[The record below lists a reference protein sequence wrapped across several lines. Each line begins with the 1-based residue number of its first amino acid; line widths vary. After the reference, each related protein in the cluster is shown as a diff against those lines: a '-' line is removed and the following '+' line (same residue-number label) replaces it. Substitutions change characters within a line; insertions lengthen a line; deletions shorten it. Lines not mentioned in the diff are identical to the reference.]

1 MAKRTVRRSVNS
13 ISTETAEDLEEAIGY
28 FNFAE
33 FKGLNT
39 NKNYITIDQQSFEEA
54 ENVYIDQDQQLHTR
68 PPVKRYDKLPD
79 RFVDKVS
86 KIFNVNNLT
95 IYIATMT
102 TDTAFIVFE
111 YNGEFVISP
120 NKMFVNPKQIINKEG
135 VYFVF
140 DTDGV
145 KGFELVNGEWQWY
158 TKEQVVYKPITK
170 VSQGGI
176 MQEAE
181 NPNLLYTD
189 DNTRYIFD
197 KNVSTPTQELIG
209 QNVKIT
215 IDDNIDGIEPFEKT
229 IEFQPHNE
237 KVFTKIL
244 NSITIDADFV
254 TATKAG
260 NSETLFYLAYKK
272 GQSYCYLSVDG
283 TVFNQINFPSETC
296 KSPVMSDDGSSLFVI
311 DATDDTIYMMTIT
324 MNEQA
329 AIIGSWTSYHFTLPD
344 NIGVNMLVQA
354 GSGTSFTMMS
364 SKYTGV
370 ELVDNDVLP
379 FGHSPETGK
388 CCYIIH
394 CKYRIRT
401 YENNVN
407 GYSETGLVYDSSTG
421 SGESGTT
428 NGFIL
433 LIYLNGEI
441 KTYLL
446 MRNQM
451 NSSDIWTS
459 SEMIQN
465 DSNRIRMVV
474 GGNESEYN
482 YVILNS
488 VLFYY
493 HTIEFDV
500 NWTPYYSFNYHYAT
514 GVKVNNA
521 AFVNYINPN
530 EADIIGDVLNLLRGD
545 NNFYSG
551 DTIATYQVSDNSI
564 EIKTAGVTATGANG
578 FRTSYI
584 EDVRYIR
591 NDNDDIY
598 DFKYKYRDTNDFSET
613 GQRQE
618 NPITFD
624 GSYTDEV
631 WSDIGDYVRISNS
644 TNFLGNEA
652 FHYNGTT
659 IPLIRPDNLLN
670 VRPVYTD
677 GNLIVYY
684 DIVNGRLYSSDY
696 NGTIVVDTLKQGSYP
711 TFIPDIVTN
720 FITIA
725 LSVGNILH
733 WSTDVKSEIELDDG
747 TTHTIPQLYI
757 EDGNSVN
764 LSDEITALTPF
775 NQTSLGVFL
784 PQNVY
789 ELQYD
794 TDNDVYLLTPTK
806 LQLGN
811 KKGSDVLPAYDGAT
825 IFITNLKGLIGLTY
839 QDFVQSTEQI
849 YNYLT
854 ENIMTNY
861 DAFANAPIK
870 LYQYKD
876 WLFVYK
882 ENQPEI
888 LLFDTRNQSWWHW
901 TLPYPILQII
911 FDGSEI
917 NVLVLQSNYNLL
929 LYFDFETTDFSD
941 LTDTKISWKVKSQK
955 MHFNAPNNYKHIR
968 QLAVVTTQNTNT
980 LRYKLRFVNYHN
992 LENLVDKD
1000 TVEYDICSL
1009 TTMIKRVTFM
1019 KTNAFQFIIEN
1030 DDTDPYPKLFE
1041 TPNIAIKYR
1050 ITERV
1055 R

>member
-13 ISTETAEDLEEAIGY
+13 ISTNTAEDLEEAIGY

-68 PPVKRYDKLPD
+68 PPVKRYNVIPATYN
-79 RFVDKVS
+79 VIE
-86 KIFNVNNLT
+86 IFNVNNLT
-95 IYIATMT
+95 IYEVKDNNNKCYLT
-102 TDTAFIVFE
+102 FI
-111 YNGEFVISP
+111 YNGEPVTSPEDFFLMP
-120 NKMFVNPKQIINKEG
+120 NKIINKEG
-135 VYFVF
+135 LYIVF
-140 DTDGV
+140 DGASI
-145 KGFELVNGEWQWY
+145 KGFELVNDEWQWY
-158 TKEQVVYKPITK
+158 TGRQLIYKPITK
-170 VSQGGI
+170 VSQGGVI
-176 MQEAE
+176 QDAE

-189 DNTRYIFD
+189 DNVRYIFD
-197 KNVSTPTQELIG
+197 KNVGTPTQELIG
-209 QNVKIT
+209 QNVKVT
-215 IDDNIDGIEPFEKT
+215 IDDEIDGIKPFEKT

-244 NSITIDADFV
+244 NSVTIDADFI

-260 NSETLFYLAYKK
+260 DSETLFYLAYKK

-283 TVFNQINFPSETC
+283 AVFNQINFPSENC
-296 KSPVMSDDGSSLFVI
+296 QSPVLSDDGSSLFVI
-311 DATDDTIYMMTIT
+311 DATDNTVYAMTIT

-344 NIGVNMLVQA
+344 NIGINMLVQA

-370 ELVDNDVLP
+370 ELTGEDVLP

-394 CKYRIRT
+394 CHYRLRT
-401 YENNVN
+401 YENHVN
-407 GYSETGLVYDSSTG
+407 GYSETGDLVYDSGTG
-421 SGESGTT
+421 SGESGTS

-433 LIYLNGEI
+433 LVYLNGEI

-451 NSSDIWTS
+451 NTGDVWAN
-459 SEMIQN
+459 SEMVQN
-465 DSNRIRMVV
+465 DGNRVRMVV
-474 GGNESEYN
+474 GGNESEFN
-482 YVILNS
+482 YIILNS

-500 NWTPYYSFNYHYAT
+500 NWNPYYSFNYHYAT
-514 GVKVNNA
+514 GQKIRNA

-530 EADIIGDVLNLLRGD
+530 EQDLIGDVLNLLRG
-545 NNFYSG
+545 NNDFYSG
-551 DTIATYQVSDNSI
+551 DTIATYQVSDNSV
-564 EIKTAGVTATGANG
+564 EIKTAGVTTNGANG

-591 NDNDDIY
+591 NDNNDIY
-598 DFKYKYRDTNDFSET
+598 DFKYSYRDTNDISET
-613 GQRQE
+613 GQRQS
-618 NPITFD
+618 NPIIFD

-652 FHYNGTT
+652 FYYNGTN
-659 IPLIRPDNLLN
+659 IPLIRPDDLTT

-684 DIVNGRLYSSDY
+684 DTATDRLYSSNYD
-696 NGTIVVDTLKQGSYP
+696 GTITVDTLKQGSYP
-711 TFIPDIVTN
+711 AFTPDIVTN

-725 LSVGNILH
+725 LSVDNILY
-733 WSTDVKSEIELDDG
+733 WSTDVKGEIELEDG
-747 TTHTIPQLYI
+747 TKHTIPQLYI

-764 LSDEITALTPF
+764 LPDEITALTPF

-784 PQNVY
+784 SQNVY

-794 TDNDVYLLTPTK
+794 TDNGVYLLTPTK

-876 WLFVYK
+876 WLFMYK
-882 ENQPEI
+882 QNQPEI
-888 LLFDTRNQSWWHW
+888 LLFDIRNQSWWHW
-901 TLPYPILQII
+901 TLPYPVLQIV
-911 FDGSEI
+911 FDGVEI
-917 NVLVLQSNYNLL
+917 NVLVLQGNNNLL
-929 LYFDFETTDFSD
+929 LYFDFETTDFTD
-941 LTDTKISWKVKSQK
+941 LTDTVIPWKVVSQK

-968 QLAVVTTQNTNT
+968 QLAIVTTQNSET

-992 LENLVDKD
+992 LENLVDRD
-1000 TVEYDICSL
+1000 TVEYDISSL
-1009 TTMIKRVTFM
+1009 TTMIKRVNFM

-1030 DDTDPYPKLFE
+1030 DNTDPHPKLFE

>member
-13 ISTETAEDLEEAIGY
+13 ISTNTAEDLEEAIGY

-39 NKNYITIDQQSFEEA
+39 NKNYITIDQQSFEEV

-68 PPVKRYDKLPD
+68 PPVKRYNVIPATYN
-79 RFVDKVS
+79 VVE
-86 KIFNVNNLT
+86 IFNVNNLM
-95 IYIATMT
+95 IYEVKDSSNKCYLT
-102 TDTAFIVFE
+102 FIYDGKPVTSPEDF
-111 YNGEFVISP
+111 FLMP
-120 NKMFVNPKQIINKEG
+120 NKIINKEG
-135 VYFVF
+135 LYIVF
-140 DTDGV
+140 DGASI
-145 KGFELVNGEWQWY
+145 KGFELVNDEWQWY
-158 TKEQVVYKPITK
+158 TGQQLIYKPITK
-170 VSQGGI
+170 VSQGGV
-176 MQEAE
+176 MQDAE
-181 NPNLLYTD
+181 NSNLLYTD
-189 DNTRYIFD
+189 DNVRYIFD
-197 KNVSTPTQELIG
+197 KNVGTPTQELIG
-209 QNVKIT
+209 QNVKVT
-215 IDDNIDGIEPFEKT
+215 IDDGIDGIEPFEKT

-244 NSITIDADFV
+244 NSVAIDADFI

-260 NSETLFYLAYKK
+260 DSETLFYLAYKK

-283 TVFNQINFPSETC
+283 AVFNQINFPSENC
-296 KSPVMSDDGSSLFVI
+296 QSPVLSDDGSSLFVI
-311 DATDDTIYMMTIT
+311 DAVDNTVYVMTIT

-344 NIGVNMLVQA
+344 NIGINMLVQ
-354 GSGTSFTMMS
+354 GGNGTSFVMMS

-370 ELVDNDVLP
+370 KLTGADVLP

-394 CKYRIRT
+394 CHYRLRT

-407 GYSETGLVYDSSTG
+407 GYSETGDLVYDSGTG
-421 SGESGTT
+421 SGESGPS

-433 LIYLNGEI
+433 LMYINGEI

-446 MRNQM
+446 MRNQKK
-451 NSSDIWTS
+451 NNNIWTN

-474 GGNESEYN
+474 GGNESEFN
-482 YVILNS
+482 YIILNS
-488 VLFYY
+488 PLFYY
-493 HTIEFDV
+493 HTIELDV
-500 NWTPYYSFNYHYAT
+500 NWNPYYSFNYYYAT
-514 GVKVNNA
+514 GSKIRNA

-530 EADIIGDVLNLLRGD
+530 EADLIGDVLNLLRGD

-551 DTIATYQVSDNSI
+551 DTIATYQVSDNSV
-564 EIKTAGVTATGANG
+564 EIKTAGITATGANG

-584 EDVRYIR
+584 ENVRDVSVG
-591 NDNDDIY
+591 NDETY
-598 DFKYKYRDTNDFSET
+598 DFKYTYRDTAQMSET
-613 GQRQE
+613 GERQTY
-618 NPITFD
+618 PILFN

-652 FHYNGTT
+652 FYYNGTT
-659 IPLIRPDNLLN
+659 IPLIRPDDLTT

-684 DIVNGRLYSSDY
+684 DTATDRLYSSDY
-696 NGTIVVDTLKQGSYP
+696 NGTITVDTLKQGSYP
-711 TFIPDIVTN
+711 AFTPDIVTN

-725 LSVGNILH
+725 LSVGNILY
-733 WSTDVKSEIELDDG
+733 WSTDVKGEIELEDG
-747 TTHTIPQLYI
+747 TKHTIPQLYI

-794 TDNDVYLLTPTK
+794 TDNGVYLLTPTK

-854 ENIMTNY
+854 ENIMTDY
-861 DAFANAPIK
+861 DTFANASIK

-882 ENQPEI
+882 RNQPEI
-888 LLFDTRNQSWWHW
+888 LLFDIRNQSWWHW
-901 TLPYPILQII
+901 TLPYPVLQII

-917 NVLVLQSNYNLL
+917 NVLVLQGNNNLL
-929 LYFDFETTDFSD
+929 LYFDFETTDFTD
-941 LTDTKISWKVKSQK
+941 LTDTVIPWKVVSQK

-968 QLAVVTTQNTNT
+968 QLAIVTTQNSET

-992 LENLVDKD
+992 LENLVDRD
-1000 TVEYDICSL
+1000 TVEYDISSL
-1009 TTMIKRVTFM
+1009 TTMIKRVNFM

-1030 DDTDPYPKLFE
+1030 DNTDPHPKLFE

>member
-13 ISTETAEDLEEAIGY
+13 ISTNTAENLEEAIGY

-39 NKNYITIDQQSFEEA
+39 NKNYITIDQQSFEEV

-68 PPVKRYDKLPD
+68 PPVKRYNVIPATYN
-79 RFVDKVS
+79 VVE
-86 KIFNVNNLT
+86 IFNVNNLT
-95 IYIATMT
+95 IYEVKDSNNKCYLT
-102 TDTAFIVFE
+102 FIYDGKPVTSPEDF
-111 YNGEFVISP
+111 FLMP
-120 NKMFVNPKQIINKEG
+120 NKIINKEG
-135 VYFVF
+135 LYIVF
-140 DTDGV
+140 DGASI
-145 KGFELVNGEWQWY
+145 KGFELVNDEWQWY
-158 TKEQVVYKPITK
+158 TGQQLIYKPITK
-170 VSQGGI
+170 VSQGGV
-176 MQEAE
+176 MQDAE

-189 DNTRYIFD
+189 DNVRYVFD
-197 KNVSTPTQELIG
+197 KNVGTPTQELIG
-209 QNVKIT
+209 QNVKVT
-215 IDDNIDGIEPFEKT
+215 IDDGIDGIEPFEKT

-244 NSITIDADFV
+244 NSVTIDADFI

-260 NSETLFYLAYKK
+260 DSETLFYLAYKK

-283 TVFNQINFPSETC
+283 AVFNQINFPSENC
-296 KSPVMSDDGSSLFVI
+296 QSPVLSDDGSSLFVI
-311 DATDDTIYMMTIT
+311 DAVDNTVYVMTIT

-344 NIGVNMLVQA
+344 NIGINMLVQA
-354 GSGTSFTMMS
+354 GSGTSFVMMS

-370 ELVDNDVLP
+370 KLTGADVLP

-394 CKYRIRT
+394 CHYRLRT

-407 GYSETGLVYDSSTG
+407 GYSETGDLVCDSGTD
-421 SGESGTT
+421 SGESGTS

-433 LIYLNGEI
+433 LMYLNGEI

-451 NSSDIWTS
+451 NSDDTWTN

-465 DSNRIRMVV
+465 DGNRVRMVV
-474 GGNESEYN
+474 GGNESEFN

-488 VLFYY
+488 PLFYY

-500 NWTPYYSFNYHYAT
+500 NWNPYYSFNYYYAT
-514 GVKVNNA
+514 GSKIRNA

-530 EADIIGDVLNLLRGD
+530 EADLIGDVLNLLRGD

-551 DTIATYQVSDNSI
+551 DTIATYQVSDNSV
-564 EIKTAGVTATGANG
+564 EIKTAGVTTGGANG

-584 EDVRYIR
+584 ENVRDVPVG
-591 NDNDDIY
+591 NDETY
-598 DFKYKYRDTNDFSET
+598 DFKYTYRDTTQMSET
-613 GQRQE
+613 GERQTY
-618 NPITFD
+618 PILFD

-631 WSDIGDYVRISNS
+631 WSDIGDYIRISNS

-652 FHYNGTT
+652 FYYNGTT
-659 IPLIRPDNLLN
+659 IPLIRPDDLTT

-684 DIVNGRLYSSDY
+684 DTATDRLYSSDY
-696 NGTIVVDTLKQGSYP
+696 NGTITVDTLKQGSYP
-711 TFIPDIVTN
+711 AFTPDIVTN

-725 LSVGNILH
+725 LSVGNILY
-733 WSTDVKSEIELDDG
+733 WSTDVKGEIELEDG
-747 TTHTIPQLYI
+747 TKHTIPQLYI

-764 LSDEITALTPF
+764 LPDEITALTPF

-784 PQNVY
+784 PQNVH

-794 TDNDVYLLTPTK
+794 TDNGVYLLTPTK

-854 ENIMTNY
+854 ENIMTDY
-861 DAFANAPIK
+861 DTFANASIK

-882 ENQPEI
+882 QNQPEI
-888 LLFDTRNQSWWHW
+888 LLFDIRNQSWWHW
-901 TLPYPILQII
+901 TLPYPVLQII

-917 NVLVLQSNYNLL
+917 NVLVLQGNNNLL
-929 LYFDFETTDFSD
+929 LYFDFETTDFTD
-941 LTDTKISWKVKSQK
+941 LTDTVIPWKVVSQK

-968 QLAVVTTQNTNT
+968 QLAIVTTQNSET

-992 LENLVDKD
+992 LENLVDRD
-1000 TVEYDICSL
+1000 TVEYDISSL
-1009 TTMIKRVTFM
+1009 TTMIKRVNFM

-1030 DDTDPYPKLFE
+1030 DNTDPHPKLFE